1 MGKGGTVMS
10 CSGIRGS
17 TYRARLCGHRCW
29 GHLCWGGYRWRRWGF
44 HLVRHELEDHAPIRD
59 CAAVLRVAVIRRGR
73 IALVNNT
80 VDIPLAP
87 ITIDGVGD
95 GLVLALI
102 GCRPAGEVR
111 ELAVVLLL
119 GAAVGL
125 TEPEDR
131 ADHVLTEFLAVGDG
145 GEALDDDG
153 GGWARGC

>member
-1 MGKGGTVMS
+1 MGTGAGATCIGEGTGGGGGVSIWYGMSSKIMHPSVTVPP
-10 CSGIRGS
+10 CF
-17 TYRARLCGHRCW
+17 ALP
-29 GHLCWGGYRWRRWGF
+29 F
-44 HLVRHELEDHAPIRD
+44 
-59 CAAVLRVAVIRRGR
+59 GR

-111 ELAVVLLL
+111 ELAVVLPL

-131 ADHVLTEFLAVGDG
+131 ADHVLTEFLTVGDG
-145 GEALDDDG
+145 GEVLDDDG
-153 GGWARGC
+153 GGWARRC